1 MKKIISSLA
10 IATYL
15 FSTPVTAE
23 VYYCSSDDA
32 VGFDLAENYKQYNY
46 KDQRFQVKID
56 WQQRTMDSEKIYL
69 KGGVKCIYE
78 EFGNTLYCLS
88 EYGTTLAVSRETL
101 KFHFSTMFLK
111 NDAVDDMVIYHGNCE
126 IF

>member
-46 KDQRFQVKID
+46 KDKRFQVKID

-69 KGGVKCIYE
+69 KGV
-78 EFGNTLYCLS
+78 
-88 EYGTTLAVSRETL
+88 
-101 KFHFSTMFLK
+101 
-111 NDAVDDMVIYHGNCE
+111 
-126 IF
+126 